1 MIGQRKNDVYT
12 QWNIAQPLKKKNEML
27 PFAATW
33 MNIENIMLSEI
44 VRQILYDVTYMWTK
58 KLKQIYRAKQTQV

>member
-1 MIGQRKNDVYT
+1 
-12 QWNIAQPLKKKNEML
+12 ML

-44 VRQILYDVTYMWTK
+44 VRQILYDVTYM
-58 KLKQIYRAKQTQV
+58 